1 MLAEIT
7 STLTKFQEHDYRII
21 LANDASTDNTAMEI
35 QNYINELGLNGLI
48 HLFENK
54 KNIGTAPTMRK
65 LFKLAIDIKSE
76 IVIKLDMDR
85 DFSQGEVLEKFL
97 NTIASERKLNNN
109 SVLAGIRTLPSGKV
123 MTFYE
128 RVHRRIMN
136 SFLQKTLAVHNY
148 DPVSAGTQ
156 LYPIKILKEL
166 LEEEVVQNF
175 NLRWGMDVLLSML
188 AKRKG
193 YDLITIPIIRS
204 KYDTDRRADQ
214 KVKSQYEAFYK
225 VFEGVYD
232 RA

>member
-1 MLAEIT
+1 M
-7 STLTKFQEHDYRII
+7 KFQEHDYRIL
-21 LANDASTDNTAMEI
+21 LANDASTDKSGLEI
-35 QNYINELGLNGLI
+35 QDYINERGFNLLI
-48 HLFENK
+48 HLLENK
-54 KNIGTAPTMRK
+54 ENIGTAPTMRK
-65 LFKLAIDIKSE
+65 LFRLALDLKSE

-97 NTIASERKLNNN
+97 STIADQKRFNHNT
-109 SVLAGIRTLPSGKV
+109 VLAGIRTLPNGKV

-136 SFLQKTLAVHNY
+136 DFLEKTLAVHDY

-156 LYPIKILKEL
+156 LYPVHILKEL
-166 LEEEVVQNF
+166 MKEKVVQDF

-204 KYDTDRRADQ
+204 KYDTDRRQDK